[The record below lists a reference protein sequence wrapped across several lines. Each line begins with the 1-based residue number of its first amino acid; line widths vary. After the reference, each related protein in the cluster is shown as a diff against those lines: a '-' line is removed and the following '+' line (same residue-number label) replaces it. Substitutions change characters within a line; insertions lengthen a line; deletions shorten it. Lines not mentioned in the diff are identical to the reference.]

1 MSVCGYFCGPGQA
14 VAAIVLSLG
23 IVQCITGCSGCYW
36 VTSSSTQVITIIK
49 TSVRNFIPRE
59 FVFFFPQ
66 PGLCSVCLQFTLK
79 FKLKVILIEVICFMS
94 G

>member
-59 FVFFFPQ
+59 FVFFFSTAWIMQ
-66 PGLCSVCLQFTLK
+66 CMFAVYSK
-79 FKLKVILIEVICFMS
+79 I
-94 G
+94 